1 MVDELKL
8 TDMRVKFMAI
18 YLIKTLNIK
27 TEKWNKLY
35 MQDENKALI
44 DNFLNAKNAT
54 KIIFFLNPSQ
64 NLAVYKEFPKQIKSK
79 VAYFVKKSNEPVKTS
94 ATFQSQILYG
104 DLSEMLF
111 DQIYSLLD
119 GVSRRFYC

>member
-54 KIIFFLNPSQ
+54 KIIFFLNGS
-64 NLAVYKEFPKQIKSK
+64 
-79 VAYFVKKSNEPVKTS
+79 
-94 ATFQSQILYG
+94 
-104 DLSEMLF
+104 LSEIIS
-111 DQIYSLLD
+111 QK
-119 GVSRRFYC
+119 VSN